1 MKKLV
6 NEFLTM
12 SLTTSL
18 VLIIVGTILLIL
30 PGLSLSVMCYAIS
43 AILIINGIMIS
54 YNSYQVSSQIKL
66 FDGFT
71 WGVLCIIIGA
81 FLTFNHNIFIS
92 IVPIILGLWIIINSC
107 FKLRI
112 CMVMDKDSDFAP
124 ALIMSLVTLVCGLF
138 LLFNPIN
145 SAELLTRMIGL
156 IIMIYA
162 TIDLV
167 ETTTFK
173 RNIKKIEKIFKD

>member
-6 NEFLTM
+6 NEFLIM

-18 VLIIVGTILLIL
+18 VLIIVGAILLIL

-43 AILIINGIMIS
+43 AILIINGIMMA

-71 WGVLCIIIGA
+71 WGILCIIIGA

-145 SAELLTRMIGL
+145 SAELLTRMIGF
-156 IIMIYA
+156 IIMIYS

>member
-12 SLTTSL
+12 SLMTSII
-18 VLIIVGTILLIL
+18 LIIVGAILLIL
-30 PGLSLSVMCYAIS
+30 PGLSLSVMCYAI
-43 AILIINGIMIS
+43 ATILIINGIMIA
-54 YNSYQVSSQIKL
+54 YNSYQGNEQIRL

-71 WGVLCIIIGA
+71 WGILCIIIGA
-81 FLTFNHNIFIS
+81 FLIFNPNIFIS

-112 CMVMDKDSDFAP
+112 CMAMDKDNDFAS
-124 ALIMSLVTLVCGLF
+124 ALIMSLITLVCGLF
-138 LLFNPIN
+138 LLFNPID
-145 SAELLTRMIGL
+145 SAELLTRIIGL
-156 IIMIYA
+156 VIIIYA

>member
-12 SLTTSL
+12 SLTASV
-18 VLIIVGTILLIL
+18 VLIIVGAILLIL
-30 PGLSLSVMCYAIS
+30 PGLTLSVMCYAIS
-43 AILIINGIMIS
+43 AILIINGIIMA
-54 YNSYQVSSQIKL
+54 YNSYKVSGGINL

-71 WGVLCIIIGA
+71 WGILSIIIGI
-81 FLTFNHNIFIS
+81 FLIFNQGLFIS

-107 FKLRI
+107 FKLRV
-112 CMVMDKDSDFAP
+112 CMAMDKDFSTST
-124 ALIMSLVTLVCGLF
+124 IMSIVTLFCGIF
-138 LLFNPIN
+138 LLFNPID
-145 SAELLTRMIGL
+145 SAELLTRMVGI
-156 IIMIYA
+156 IIMVYA
-162 TIDLV
+162 TIDVL

>member
-12 SLTTSL
+12 SLTASV
-18 VLIIVGTILLIL
+18 VLIIVGAILLIL

-43 AILIINGIMIS
+43 AILIINGIIMA
-54 YNSYQVSSQIKL
+54 YNSYKVSGGINI

-71 WGVLCIIIGA
+71 WGILSIIFGA
-81 FLTFNHNIFIS
+81 FLILNQGLFIS
-92 IVPIILGLWIIINSC
+92 IVPIVLGLWIIINSC
-107 FKLRI
+107 FKLRV
-112 CMVMDKDSDFAP
+112 CMAMDKEFSSS
-124 ALIMSLVTLVCGLF
+124 LVMSLITLVCGVF
-138 LLFNPIN
+138 LLFNPVD
-145 SAELLTRMIGL
+145 SAELLTRVIGL
-156 IIMIYA
+156 IILIYA
-162 TIDLV
+162 TLDLV